1 MRKKQSKKRKSVNM
15 KPINQVF
22 LKLIK
27 AYFHNETVT
36 IQNINIDEIYELALK
51 HNLVPIIYESLRK
64 NTQYPIPAQFMQT
77 AISQI
82 VGQQQRTEQFFAI
95 YQKLLDANIKPLVLK
110 GLVCRELYP
119 QSDYRISSDE
129 DIWIQPQDFEQC
141 YQIFIDNQYNCTNKQ
156 LLNNDDFLQTVQ
168 TINFSNNILTV
179 EVHINPFGTHDK
191 LHQKMNSY
199 FKNAFSSAVSMNINH
214 QIIYTL
220 EPTQHYL
227 FLIIHLYKHFI
238 SAGVGI
244 RQVLDLFIFYQHY
257 QNNIDHKQLESILKS
272 LKIDQL
278 YLAIITIGK
287 QYLGFENLPA
297 TKIIQHIDTL
307 TENLISNGCF
317 GTHDMTQAYS
327 SIYTRII
334 TRNKNTSVLKT
345 IWQMIFPSVED
356 LGLRYPILQKKPQF
370 YLWFALKRIFSFIKK
385 IFTGQIKI
393 FKLFSIGKKRSNIL
407 KDFDVFK

>member
-1 MRKKQSKKRKSVNM
+1 M

-77 AISQI
+77 SISQI
-82 VGQQQRTEQFFAI
+82 VGQQQRTEQFLSI

-168 TINFSNNILTV
+168 TINFSNNILTI
-179 EVHINPFGTHDK
+179 EVHINPFGTQSDIR
-191 LHQKMNSY
+191 QQMNT
-199 FKNAFSSAVSMNINH
+199 FFDNVFSSAITMNVKN
-214 QIIYTL
+214 QTVLTL
-220 EPTQHYL
+220 DHTYHYL

-244 RQVLDLFIFYQHY
+244 RQVLDILIYYQHY
-257 QNNIDHKQLESILKS
+257 QNDIDKTIISNVLNTLNIN
-272 LKIDQL
+272 QL
-278 YLAIITIGK
+278 YTAIMIIG
-287 QYLGFENLPA
+287 QHYLGFQYLP
-297 TKIIQHIDTL
+297 TQKITQDIDTL
-307 TENLISNGCF
+307 TENLIENGCF
-317 GTHDMTQAYS
+317 GTHDLSQRYS
-327 SIYTRII
+327 SFCTII
-334 TRNKNTSVLKT
+334 ASRKTNSTLLK
-345 IWQMIFPSVED
+345 IILRMFFPRFID
-356 LGLRYPILQKKPQF
+356 LSSHYPMLQKKPQL
-370 YLWFALKRIFSFIKK
+370 YLWFALKRIFNLIKK
-385 IFTGQIKI
+385 MLTGKLNPIKVVS
-393 FKLFSIGKKRSNIL
+393 LGKKRTKIL
-407 KDFDVFK
+407 KDYDVYK